1 LPEAKTVLQI
11 TRPNPEIV
19 MSFIRQH
26 EAEQQVYYGGFF
38 DAHTL
43 PNLAKEPGCTLS
55 QSNGNMEPCRNLPKT
70 NGFLTDIQ
78 AL

>member
-1 LPEAKTVLQI
+1 VQQI
-11 TRPNPEIV
+11 
-19 MSFIRQH
+19 
-26 EAEQQVYYGGFF
+26 YYGGFF